1 MTTKAPHKEEKEPT
15 YRKLKPYAVLQ
26 YLMKYTDEN
35 HVAPAK
41 DIVDYLE
48 NDCGIQSE
56 RRSIYKDIA
65 EINAITLM
73 AEEGCTIQEA
83 EEMLQDDQD
92 DEQKMIVYDP
102 KQKGFYV
109 RQRHCDPNDVR
120 LLAECVY
127 AAKFVTEGQAKRL
140 VNAVCDLASVHQ
152 AERIQHNAFLVD
164 RVKTNNKSVF
174 NNISIIND
182 AMSRKLGGQKHSPEK
197 IKFKYLKHTIDDVTR
212 EVDRRKGD
220 DYTVSPYALLISDG
234 NYYMLAYDDKYKK
247 LRTYRVDRMR
257 NVRRTNIPR
266 DGEEEFSQ
274 INMSNYTQRVFGM
287 HSGTS
292 SLVTIRFIPPLLDA
306 AVERFGTKGAQYC
319 MCDERH
325 FSVTANVE
333 VSDQFFG
340 WILGFGKRAKILG
353 PNDVVEKFKAYLD
366 KVREMY

>member
-1 MTTKAPHKEEKEPT
+1 MTTQTPCKEEKEPT

-48 NDCGIQSE
+48 NDCGIQAE

-92 DEQKMIVYDP
+92 NELKMIIYDP
-102 KQKGFYV
+102 KQKGFYM
-109 RQRHCDPNDVR
+109 RQRHYDPNDVR

-152 AERIQHNAFLVD
+152 AERIRHNAFLVD

-182 AMSRKLGGQKHSPEK
+182 AMSQKLNGQKHIPEK
-197 IKFKYLKHTIDDVTR
+197 IKFKYLKHVIDDVSK

-220 DYTVSPYALLISDG
+220 DYTVSPYALLINEG
-234 NYYMLAYDDKYKK
+234 NYYMLACDDKYKK

-257 NVRRTNIPR
+257 NVRQTGVPR
-266 DGEEEFSQ
+266 DGEEEFKK
-274 INMSNYTQRVFGM
+274 INMTNYTQRVFGM
-287 HSGTS
+287 FSGNTER
-292 SLVTIRFIPPLLDA
+292 VTIRFIPPLLDTV
-306 AVERFGTKGAQYC
+306 VERFGTKGVQYC

-325 FSVTANVE
+325 FSVSASVE

-353 PNDVVEKFKAYLD
+353 SDDVVEKFKAYLD

>member
-1 MTTKAPHKEEKEPT
+1 MTTKAEKEPT

-41 DIVDYLE
+41 DIVDYLQ
-48 NDCGIQSE
+48 NDCGIQAE
-56 RRSIYKDIA
+56 RRSIYKDIE
-65 EINAITLM
+65 EINAMALM
-73 AEEGCTIQEA
+73 VEEGCTIQEA
-83 EEMLQDDQD
+83 EEMLQDDPD
-92 DEQKMIVYDP
+92 NERKTIIYDP

-109 RQRHCDPNDVR
+109 RQRHYDPNDIR
-120 LLAECVY
+120 MLAECIY

-140 VNAVCDLASVHQ
+140 VNVVCDLTSTDQ
-152 AERIQHNAFLVD
+152 AERIKHNVFLVD
-164 RVKTNNKSVF
+164 RVKTSNKGVF
-174 NNISIIND
+174 NSISIIND
-182 AMSRKLGGQKHSPEK
+182 AMSRKLGGQKHEPEK
-197 IKFKYLKHTIDDVTR
+197 IKFKYLKHVIDDVNQ
-212 EVDRRKGD
+212 EVERRKGE
-220 DYTVSPYALLISDG
+220 DYSASPYALLISDG
-234 NYYMLAYDDKYKK
+234 NYYMLAYDDRYKK

-257 NVRRTNIPR
+257 NVRRTEIPR
-266 DGEEEFSQ
+266 DGEEAFSQ

-287 HSGTS
+287 YSGS
-292 SLVTIRFIPPLLDA
+292 SNLVTIRFIPPLLDT

-353 PNDVVEKFKAYLD
+353 PDDVVEKFKAYLD
-366 KVREMY
+366 KVREMYC